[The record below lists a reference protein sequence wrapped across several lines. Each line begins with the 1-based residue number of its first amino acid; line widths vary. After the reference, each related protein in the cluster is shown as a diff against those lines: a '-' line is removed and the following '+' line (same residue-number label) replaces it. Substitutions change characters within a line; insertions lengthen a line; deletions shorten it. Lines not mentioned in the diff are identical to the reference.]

1 MANLLDPVITK
12 LLDLGVYDI
21 LVFVVVTA
29 IFYGFL
35 RKSKLLGGS
44 TVVNGVLALSIGFLV
59 LGFKWITGMALT
71 SPLSIFFTQAT
82 VILLLFIFGFLAASM
97 FYPDLLKWLPQVF
110 KTRGMLTIMIV
121 LGFAL
126 VITSGLI
133 TTLWTVPTPEP
144 GVDGVVGPPM
154 DIVIVA
160 AGLIIFVVM
169 LIIATSAAG
178 G

>member
-1 MANLLDPVITK
+1 MANILDPVITQ
-12 LLDLGVYDI
+12 LLELGVYDI

-44 TVVNGVLALSIGFLV
+44 PVLNGVLALSIGFLV
-59 LGFKWITGMALT
+59 LGFKWITGVALT
-71 SPLSIFFTQAT
+71 TPLSMFFTQGT
-82 VILLLFIFGFLAASM
+82 VLLLLFIFGFLAASM

-121 LGFAL
+121 LGFTL
-126 VITSGLI
+126 LITSGLI
-133 TTLWTVPTPEP
+133 TILWTVPTPEP
-144 GVDGVVGPPM
+144 GVETVGPPM
-154 DIVIVA
+154 DIILVA
-160 AGLIIFVVM
+160 TGLIIFVVM
-169 LIIATSAAG
+169 LIIAASAAG